1 LGAIFGLV
9 VSLLSVAPIGTDQAS
24 VKQVKAHVELV
35 TMGLEV
41 RLRCLEPHS
50 SAFKDFLA
58 FVGIF
63 FVVFEVAVEA
73 FEEALA
79 PLLLM
84 GALKH
89 VVVGFLILTT
99 RAKVAGGPPLLV
111 QAVESR

>member
-1 LGAIFGLV
+1 
-9 VSLLSVAPIGTDQAS
+9 
-24 VKQVKAHVELV
+24 
-35 TMGLEV
+35 
-41 RLRCLEPHS
+41 LRCLEPRS

-58 FVGIF
+58 CVGIC

-84 GALKH
+84 GALN
-89 VVVGFLILTT
+89 VVVGLLILTT